1 MITKSFPLTAV
12 PGDEQGSQSLLK
24 STFSGWVEMLLQES
38 LLIIINLLPHY
49 GNSANLHPD

>member
-12 PGDEQGSQSLLK
+12 PGDEQGSQSLLR

-38 LLIIINLLPHY
+38 LLIVINLLPHY